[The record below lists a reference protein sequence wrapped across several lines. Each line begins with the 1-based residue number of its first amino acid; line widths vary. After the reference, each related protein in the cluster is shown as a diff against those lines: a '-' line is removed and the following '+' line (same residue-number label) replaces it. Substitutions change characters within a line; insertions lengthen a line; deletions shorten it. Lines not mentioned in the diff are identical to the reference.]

1 MMNHY
6 VKKDLSPSEAKEF
19 IKKAVGITCGM
30 RIMPSIFFVD
40 SDKVWDEKEVS
51 YKVTKQRV
59 NVFGYF
65 YDDEKKI
72 AEKLSESFNLV
83 SSF

>member
-30 RIMPSIFFVD
+30 KIMPSIFCVD
-40 SDKVWDEKEVS
+40 SDKVWDEKE
-51 YKVTKQRV
+51 
-59 NVFGYF
+59 
-65 YDDEKKI
+65 I

>member
-6 VKKDLSPSEAKEF
+6 VKKDLSPNEAKEF
-19 IKKAVGITCGM
+19 IKKAVGITCRM
-30 RIMPSIFFVD
+30 RIMPSIFCVD
-40 SDKVWDEKEVS
+40 TDKIWDEKTIS

-65 YDDEKKI
+65 YDDEKEI
-72 AEKLSESFNLV
+72 AEKLSESFSLM